1 MLNKNYFFYA
11 YLVNFIFLSLP
22 VVKLFGLPQAGQV
35 FFIATFIFIVIDDI
49 KKKELDY
56 LLLFFLIIGGTIL
69 SLLSLNSIYERVGE
83 FKFIIKYILVF
94 PAIFYVGARAVFKIG
109 VKNLIIMFDI
119 VLLFYV
125 LDCYIIYFVPLPPVI
140 LDSIVHYREVFGGAL
155 ILPFQGTFF
164 ETGSLALIVGASLL
178 SVIMLRYDF
187 KVWPQ
192 KKLYIYTLYGLTVTI
207 LMMSRNKTVWLSYVL
222 ILLFL
227 SVYKALLLLLKSNF
241 YYTQKRL
248 KQDYILSKFIKIKS
262 FSLISISIVVVLA
275 FFIVNSTLD
284 KPLISQEILKDKI
297 ENERGAQYAA
307 AWNLIAESN
316 YYGGY
321 GFGFVE
327 SYFANS
333 NILGV
338 GEGSSSINNIFLDM
352 WLQGSIFALLY
363 LLILF
368 FISSSNKIFL
378 TILLPLYFFI
388 FGLTN
393 PIISSDFFIFMGLSY
408 GFARY
413 VNQKKEPYRG
423 TKYKTL

>member
-1 MLNKNYFFYA
+1 MFNKNYFFYA
-11 YLVNFIFLSLP
+11 YLINFIFLSLP

-35 FFIATFIFIVIDDI
+35 FFIMTFVLLVIDDI
-49 KKKELDY
+49 KNKELDFA
-56 LLLFFLIIGGTIL
+56 LLFFLVLGGVFL
-69 SLLSLNSIYERVGE
+69 SLLSLNSSYEKVGE
-83 FKFIIKYILVF
+83 FKFIVKYILVF
-94 PAIFYVGARAVFKIG
+94 PAIFYVGARVVSKIG

-119 VLLFYV
+119 ALLFYV

-164 ETGSLALIVGASLL
+164 ESGSLALIVGASLL
-178 SVIMLRYDF
+178 SVLLLRYDF
-187 KVWPQ
+187 QIWPE
-192 KKLYIYTLYGLTVTI
+192 KKFYIYMLYGLTISI

-227 SVYKALLLLLKSNF
+227 ALYKPFLLLVKSNF

-248 KQDYILSKFIKIKS
+248 QEDALLSKFVKIKS
-262 FSLISISIVVVLA
+262 FSLVSIGVIIVLA
-275 FFIVNSTLD
+275 FFIVNSTID
-284 KPLISQEILKDKI
+284 EPLISQEILKDKI
-297 ENERGAQYAA
+297 ENERGAQYTE
-307 AWNLIAESN
+307 AWNLIAESQ

-338 GEGSSSINNIFLDM
+338 GEGSSSINNIFLDI
-352 WLQGSIFALLY
+352 WLQGSFFAVIY

-368 FISSSNKIFL
+368 FISSSNKVFL
-378 TILLPLYFFI
+378 TMLLPLYFFI

-393 PIISSDFFIFMGLSY
+393 PIISSDFFIFMGVSY
-408 GFARY
+408 GV
-413 VNQKKEPYRG
+413 VNYLNEKKVPFYES
-423 TKYKTL
+423 